1 MQKRKRKSKTS
12 YFSKLN
18 AHHELYIYE
27 AWVYPPGLK
36 NKANWCL
43 KIKYYKIN
51 LMATKEQLLAGKKST
66 CTVQRRIA

>member
-1 MQKRKRKSKTS
+1 MCKKEKENPKHLIS
-12 YFSKLN
+12 LN
-18 AHHELYIYE
+18 WMHIMNYIYE